1 MASKLH
7 HICHASEVVEGTV
20 RGVEI
25 GDQRLALYNI
35 GGEFYATDDRCT
47 HARASLSE
55 GFIEGD
61 AIECPLHSG
70 RFHIPTGEPL
80 SPPVRI
86 AVCVYP
92 VQVIDEEIYVQIA
105 ENETERE

>member
-1 MASKLH
+1 
-7 HICHASEVVEGTV
+7 
-20 RGVEI
+20 
-25 GDQRLALYNI
+25 
-35 GGEFYATDDRCT
+35 
-47 HARASLSE
+47 
-55 GFIEGD
+55 
-61 AIECPLHSG
+61 
-70 RFHIPTGEPL
+70 L